1 MVENEKIINEENK
14 LPENILSESDTI
26 EVEKNNQDTAKDD
39 SVFESFKDAMTMTSP
54 AGLKEFLKLNKG
66 KDKPENITT
75 ETKVEKPEKVKTN
88 FDSFN
93 EEQKK
98 DFNRLLE
105 LGEKPEDAKKIILG
119 EEVEIKKIDFEGK
132 SEYEVDKQILAND
145 GIDLDL
151 IKKAK
156 PEAIKISEE
165 IFVDSAGIET
175 KGGFIPAKT
184 LYELNGY
191 KADKENEITG
201 DIRFNLG
208 FGLDG
213 AQFKENNI
221 KNMLI
226 KRITESGKYDKEVLA
241 NYLDKIEVK
250 SVNLNYKGNKSKK
263 GLVYRIP
270 KELGGTNMF
279 SAVDSPK
286 ISSSDL
292 SDAVADSGPIVAS
305 IIGGTF
311 GSALGPLGTVAGSAV
326 SAGFTEYARLTY
338 GYHKLG
344 LQNDLYSPDEFF
356 EVAFNASIKYA
367 AIDAAATGLFL
378 TGAKLILPTIL
389 NKNQLSTNTIKQF
402 IETQGKTNTGIFK
415 EVNKVKDQMK
425 KDFNFTQAEVDNY
438 FAVSVGK
445 AILNSDQLI
454 KKGSA
459 AQRAL
464 LSDEVTK
471 LETKAEF
478 KAIED
483 KIIKQTTKVSE
494 IGNKE
499 ADKVI
504 ANIQKQ
510 ITGQAEVGI
519 KQAELALIKN
529 SQGLVKLEKSFVD
542 DAATRYLDEFGVTLD
557 DTYKILEARISTLN
571 KNIETGVMKNKTPIK
586 FNVSNAIKIIEND
599 LKRFTFK
606 KGLFPTKI
614 KTIGKKTSPEDAA
627 KIKDNN
633 TLFKLSQLFN
643 EAGFQKTGNLLK
655 DVKEGFKVF
664 QIRKDLTLRDV
675 VTLKNAV
682 NLLIETT
689 DNATASGALKQLSK
703 SINANISKAIVDSK
717 DEVLSKAFSDQLELL
732 NLKRSTFFKN
742 FADDFG
748 SSTTKEGMENLKY
761 SSENLF
767 NRIVNDSTVA
777 RKEAM
782 AFGDLIKKKLV
793 PAATVQ
799 KINQALYRNYFNKVI
814 SSADSVAEMTHKEF
828 FKKFGKNYESLLGK
842 KLYSKLAKDSDGVF
856 KAVDESL
863 KGVNEINATVAKFL
877 PGIENWS
884 ILRNSGPGEIVEFIL
899 SPAFT
904 KTANLTKLLN
914 ALPVQTVKEIRELFL
929 TRMMKDVTS
938 ESFVPTGLIQKTAQ
952 VVGGTPLRTGT
963 INGVKMNAYLNTN
976 RSALLQLYSPEFY
989 GTMRSMAD
997 VLEMLQ
1003 PAKNIGKAG
1012 DSSARKATENAAL
1025 FIDMIYGPLN
1035 HKRLILNRA
1044 SRLFDKMGMT
1054 SDNLML
1060 FTDYGLFVEAAQKNF
1075 LAGNYPRWM
1084 TKLPQ
1089 KERGVFMDKA
1099 VKLINKTINF
1109 VNRIPTLGLVDLN
1122 QGAGLRKMFN
1132 FNPLKNPLVAK
1143 EYLEDKIEGDDDRM
1157 DDNADMF
1164 FPVDATGKYAI
1175 KALQAVFSKG
1185 KEFTYDKVK
1194 EAFSESKKVEE
1205 RDLKQEEFNK
1215 SLEN

>member
-1 MVENEKIINEENK
+1 MVENEKIIKENENIIPETILSDTVETTDT
-14 LPENILSESDTI
+14 LPEETI
-26 EVEKNNQDTAKDD
+26 T
-39 SVFESFKDAMTMTSP
+39 T
-54 AGLKEFLKLNKG
+54 
-66 KDKPENITT
+66 KPEEIKVEETITT
-75 ETKVEKPEKVKTN
+75 KPEEIKVEEPEEIKVADASV
-88 FDSFN
+88 DSFN

-105 LGEKPEDAKKIILG
+105 LGEQPEDAKKIILG
-119 EEVEIKKIDFEGK
+119 KPVEIKKIDFEGK
-132 SEYEVDKQILAND
+132 SEYEVDKEILAND

-156 PEAIKISEE
+156 PEAVKISEE
-165 IFVDSAGIET
+165 IYVDSAGIET
-175 KGGFIPAKT
+175 KGGYIPAKT

-191 KADKENEITG
+191 NADKENEITG

-226 KRITESGKYDKEVLA
+226 KRITDSGKYDKEVLA

-250 SVNLNYKGNKSKK
+250 AVDLSYEGTSKK

-305 IIGGTF
+305 IVGGTL
-311 GSALGPLGTVAGSAV
+311 GSALGPLGTIGGSAV
-326 SAGFTEYARLTY
+326 SAGFAEYARLMY
-338 GYHKLG
+338 GYHSLG
-344 LQNDLYSPDEFF
+344 LQNDLYSPEEFN
-356 EVAFNASIKYA
+356 EVAKAASIKYA
-367 AIDAAATGLFL
+367 AIDAVATGVFL
-378 TGAKLILPTIL
+378 AGAKLILPTIL
-389 NKNQLSTNTIKQF
+389 NKNQLSTSTIKEF
-402 IETQGKTNTGIFK
+402 VESEGKTNTGIFK
-415 EVNKVKDQMK
+415 EVNKVKEQMK

-471 LETKAEF
+471 LETRAEF

-483 KIIKQTTKVSE
+483 KIIKQTTNVSE
-494 IGNKE
+494 VGNKQ

-504 ANIQKQ
+504 ENIQRQ
-510 ITGQAEVGI
+510 IVGQAEIGI
-519 KQAELALIKN
+519 KEAELALIKN
-529 SQGLVKLEKSFVD
+529 SKGLITLEKSFVD
-542 DAATRYLDEFGVTLD
+542 DAAGRYLDEFGVTLD

-571 KNIETGVMKNKTPIK
+571 KNIENGILKNKTPIK

-606 KGLFPTKI
+606 KGLFPTKL
-614 KTIGKKTSPEDAA
+614 KTIGKKTSPENAA
-627 KIKDNN
+627 KIKDSN

-643 EAGFQKTGNLLK
+643 EAGFQKTGNVLK
-655 DVKEGFKVF
+655 DVKEGFKVL
-664 QIRKDLTLRDV
+664 QKKQNLTLKDI
-675 VTLKNAV
+675 VTVKNAV

-689 DNATASGALKQLSK
+689 ENATSIGAFKQLSK
-703 SINANISKAIVDSK
+703 NINQNISKAIVDSG
-717 DEVLSKAFSDQLELL
+717 DTVLAKEFAEQLELQ

-761 SSENLF
+761 SSERLF
-767 NRIVNDSTVA
+767 NRIINDSDAA
-777 RKEAM
+777 RVEAM
-782 AFGDLIKKKLV
+782 AFGDLIKKNLV
-793 PAATVQ
+793 PAATVE
-799 KINQALYRNYFNKVI
+799 KIQQTLYRNYFNKVI
-814 SSADSVAEMTHKEF
+814 PGADNVAEMTHKEF

-863 KGVNEINATVAKFL
+863 KGVNEINSTVAKFL
-877 PGIENWS
+877 PGIENFS
-884 ILRNSGPGEIVEFIL
+884 ILRNSGPGEIVEHIL

-929 TRMMKDVTS
+929 TRMMKDVTG
-938 ESFVPTGLIQKTAQ
+938 EGFVPNKMAQ
-952 VVGGTPLRTGT
+952 IVGGTPLRTGT
-963 INGVKMNAYLNTN
+963 INGAKMNSYLNAN
-976 RSALLQLYSPEFY
+976 RSALLQLYSPEFFT
-989 GTMRSMAD
+989 TMRSMAD

-1003 PAKNIGKAG
+1003 PRVGVGKAA
-1012 DSSARKATENAAL
+1012 DASAKQATENAAL

-1044 SRLFDKMGMT
+1044 SRLFDKMGLS

-1060 FTDYGLFVEAAQKNF
+1060 FSDYGLFVEAAQKNF

-1089 KERGVFMDKA
+1089 KERGVFIDKA
-1099 VKLINKTINF
+1099 MRLINKTIDFAN
-1109 VNRIPTLGLVDLN
+1109 LGLN
-1122 QGAGLRKMFN
+1122 RGAGLRKMFTA
-1132 FNPLKNPLVAK
+1132 NPLKNPMLAK
-1143 EYLEDKIEGDDDRM
+1143 EYLEDKVEGDDDRM
-1157 DDNADMF
+1157 EDNADMF
-1164 FPVDATGKYAI
+1164 FPVDVAGKYAI
-1175 KALQAVFSKG
+1175 KSLMAVFG
-1185 KEFTYDKVK
+1185 KTKELTVDKITGAFKESEKVK
-1194 EAFSESKKVEE
+1194 E

-1215 SLEN
+1215 KLEN

>member
-1 MVENEKIINEENK
+1 MVENEKIIKENENIIPETILSDTVETTDT
-14 LPENILSESDTI
+14 LPEETI
-26 EVEKNNQDTAKDD
+26 T
-39 SVFESFKDAMTMTSP
+39 T
-54 AGLKEFLKLNKG
+54 
-66 KDKPENITT
+66 KPEEI
-75 ETKVEKPEKVKTN
+75 KVEEPEEIKVADASV
-88 FDSFN
+88 DSFN

-105 LGEKPEDAKKIILG
+105 LGEQPEDAKKIILG
-119 EEVEIKKIDFEGK
+119 KPVEIKKIDFEGK
-132 SEYEVDKQILAND
+132 SEYEVDKEILAND

-156 PEAIKISEE
+156 PEAVKISEE
-165 IFVDSAGIET
+165 IYVDSAGIET
-175 KGGFIPAKT
+175 KGGYIPAKT

-191 KADKENEITG
+191 NADKENEITG

-226 KRITESGKYDKEVLA
+226 KRITDSGKYDKEVLA

-250 SVNLNYKGNKSKK
+250 AVDLSYEGTSKK

-305 IIGGTF
+305 IVGGTL
-311 GSALGPLGTVAGSAV
+311 GSALGPLGTIGGSAV
-326 SAGFTEYARLTY
+326 SAGFAEYARLMY
-338 GYHKLG
+338 GYHSLG
-344 LQNDLYSPDEFF
+344 LQNDIYPDPEEFNKI
-356 EVAFNASIKYA
+356 ALNMSIKYA
-367 AIDAAATGLFL
+367 AIDAVATGVFL
-378 TGAKLILPTIL
+378 AGAKLILPTIL
-389 NKNQLSTNTIKQF
+389 NKNQLSTSTIKEF
-402 IETQGKTNTGIFK
+402 VESEGKTNTGIFK
-415 EVNKVKDQMK
+415 EVNKVKEQMK

-471 LETKAEF
+471 LETRAEF

-483 KIIKQTTKVSE
+483 KIIKQTTNVSE
-494 IGNKE
+494 IGNKQ

-504 ANIQKQ
+504 ENIQKQ
-510 ITGQAEVGI
+510 IVGQAEVGI
-519 KQAELALIKN
+519 KEAELALIKN
-529 SQGLVKLEKSFVD
+529 SKGLITLEKSFVD
-542 DAATRYLDEFGVTLD
+542 DAAGRYLDEFGVTLD

-571 KNIETGVMKNKTPIK
+571 KNIENGILKNKTPIK
-586 FNVSNAIKIIEND
+586 FNVSSAIKIIEND

-606 KGLFPTKI
+606 KGLFPTKLE
-614 KTIGKKTSPEDAA
+614 TIGKKTSPENAA
-627 KIKDNN
+627 KIKDSN

-643 EAGFQKTGNLLK
+643 EAGFQKTGNVLK
-655 DVKEGFKVF
+655 DVKEGFKVL
-664 QIRKDLTLRDV
+664 QKKQNLTLKDI
-675 VTLKNAV
+675 VTVKNAV

-689 DNATASGALKQLSK
+689 ENATSIGAFKQLSK
-703 SINANISKAIVDSK
+703 NINQNISKAIVDSG
-717 DEVLSKAFSDQLELL
+717 DTVLAKEFAEQLELQ

-761 SSENLF
+761 SSERLF
-767 NRIVNDSTVA
+767 NRIINDSDAA
-777 RKEAM
+777 RVEAM
-782 AFGDLIKKKLV
+782 AFGDLIKKNLV
-793 PAATVQ
+793 PAATVE
-799 KINQALYRNYFNKVI
+799 KIQQTLYRNYFNKVI
-814 SSADSVAEMTHKEF
+814 PGADNVAEMTHKEF

-877 PGIENWS
+877 PGIENFS
-884 ILRNSGPGEIVEFIL
+884 ILRNSGPGEIVEHIL

-929 TRMMKDVTS
+929 TRMMKDVTG
-938 ESFVPTGLIQKTAQ
+938 ESFVPNKMAQ
-952 VVGGTPLRTGT
+952 VIGGTPLRTGT
-963 INGVKMNAYLNTN
+963 INGTKMNSYLNAN
-976 RSALLQLYSPEFY
+976 RSALLQLYSPEFFR
-989 GTMRSMAD
+989 TMRSMAD

-1003 PAKNIGKAG
+1003 PRVGVGKAA
-1012 DSSARKATENAAL
+1012 DASARQATENAAL

-1044 SRLFDKMGMT
+1044 SILFDKMGLS

-1060 FTDYGLFVEAAQKNF
+1060 FSDYGLFVEAAQKNF

-1089 KERGVFMDKA
+1089 KERGVFIDKA
-1099 VKLINKTINF
+1099 MRLINKTIDFAN
-1109 VNRIPTLGLVDLN
+1109 LGLN
-1122 QGAGLRKMFN
+1122 RGAGLRKMFTA
-1132 FNPLKNPLVAK
+1132 NPLKNPMLAK
-1143 EYLEDKIEGDDDRM
+1143 EYLEDKVEGDDDRM
-1157 DDNADMF
+1157 EDNADMF
-1164 FPVDATGKYAI
+1164 FPVDVAGKYAI
-1175 KALQAVFSKG
+1175 KSLMAVFG
-1185 KEFTYDKVK
+1185 KAKELTVDKVTGAFK
-1194 EAFSESKKVEE
+1194 ESEKVKE

-1215 SLEN
+1215 KLEN

>member
-1 MVENEKIINEENK
+1 MVENEKLINEENK
-14 LPENILSESDTI
+14 LPENILSESETI
-26 EVEKNNQDTAKDD
+26 KVEEPDNEIELENNNQEVKIEQEEIKPKKNILDKVSEAI
-39 SVFESFKDAMTMTSP
+39 FTSAAAAEP
-54 AGLKEFLKLNKG
+54 
-66 KDKPENITT
+66 D
-75 ETKVEKPEKVKTN
+75 KVEIRVE
-88 FDSFN
+88 DFN
-93 EEQKK
+93 EEQTK

-105 LGEKPEDAKKIILG
+105 LNVEPEKAKKIIAG
-119 EEVEIKKIDFEGK
+119 ESVEIKKLDTDGK
-132 SEYEVDKQILAND
+132 SEYEVEKEILSNK

-151 IKKAK
+151 IKKSK
-156 PEAIKISEE
+156 PKAVSIAEE
-165 IFVDSAGIET
+165 VFVDSAGIET
-175 KGGFIPAKT
+175 QGGYIPAKL

-191 KADKENEITG
+191 TADKENEITG

-250 SVNLNYKGNKSKK
+250 SVNLKYEGTSKK

-270 KELGGTNMF
+270 KELGGTGMF

-286 ISSSDL
+286 ISGADV

-305 IIGGTF
+305 IVGGTL
-311 GSALGPLGTVAGSAV
+311 GSALGPLGTIGGSAV
-326 SAGFTEYARLTY
+326 SAGFAEYARLMY
-338 GYHKLG
+338 GYHSLG
-344 LQNDLYSPDEFF
+344 LQNDLYSPEEFN
-356 EVAFNASIKYA
+356 EVAKAASIKYA
-367 AIDAAATGLFL
+367 AIDAVATGVFL
-378 TGAKLILPTIL
+378 AGAKLILPTIL
-389 NKNQLSTNTIKQF
+389 NKNQLSTSTIKEF
-402 IETQGKTNTGIFK
+402 VESEGKTNTGIFK

-471 LETKAEF
+471 LETRAEF

-494 IGNKE
+494 VGNKK
-499 ADKVI
+499 ADSII

-510 ITGQAEVGI
+510 IVGQAEIGI
-519 KQAELALIKN
+519 KEAELALIKN
-529 SQGLVKLEKSFVD
+529 SKGLITLEKSFVD
-542 DAATRYLDEFGVTLD
+542 DAAGRYLDEFGVTLD

-571 KNIETGVMKNKTPIK
+571 KNIENGVMKNKTPIK

-606 KGLFPTKI
+606 KGLFPTKL
-614 KTIGKKTSPEDAA
+614 KTIGKKTSPANAA

-643 EAGFQKTGNLLK
+643 EAGFQKTGNVLK
-655 DVKEGFKVF
+655 DVKEGFKVL
-664 QIRKDLTLRDV
+664 QKKKDLTLKDI
-675 VTLKNAV
+675 VTVKNAV

-689 DNATASGALKQLSK
+689 ENATSIGAFKQLSK
-703 SINANISKAIVDSK
+703 NINQNISKAIVDSG
-717 DEVLSKAFSDQLELL
+717 DTVLAKEFAEQLELQ

-761 SSENLF
+761 SSEKLF
-767 NRIVNDSTVA
+767 NRIINDSDAA
-777 RKEAM
+777 RVEAM
-782 AFGDLIKKKLV
+782 AFGDLIKKNLV
-793 PAATVQ
+793 PAATVE
-799 KINQALYRNYFNKVI
+799 KIQQTLYRNYFNKVI
-814 SSADSVAEMTHKEF
+814 PSADNVAEMTHKEF

-884 ILRNSGPGEIVEFIL
+884 ILRSSGPGEIVEFIL

-914 ALPVQTVKEIRELFL
+914 ALPIQTVKEIRELFL
-929 TRMMKDVTS
+929 TRMMKDVTG
-938 ESFVPTGLIQKTAQ
+938 ESFVPSGIIGKSAQ
-952 VVGGTPLRTGT
+952 IIGGTPLRTGT
-963 INGVKMNAYLNTN
+963 INGVKMNAYLNKN
-976 RSALLQLYSPEFY
+976 RSALLQLYSNEFFS
-989 GTMRSMAD
+989 TMRSIAD

-1003 PAKNIGKAG
+1003 PRVGVGKAA
-1012 DSSARKATENAAL
+1012 DASARQATENAAL

-1044 SRLFDKMGMT
+1044 SRLFDKMGLS

-1060 FTDYGLFVEAAQKNF
+1060 FSDYGLFVEAAQKNF

-1089 KERGVFMDKA
+1089 KERSVFLDKA
-1099 VKLINKTINF
+1099 MKAINKSIDFAN
-1109 VNRIPTLGLVDLN
+1109 LGLN
-1122 QGAGLRKMFN
+1122 RGAGLRKMFSA
-1132 FNPLKNPLVAK
+1132 NPLKNPMLAK
-1143 EYLEDKIEGDDDRM
+1143 EYLEDKVEGDDDRM
-1157 DDNADMF
+1157 KDNADMF
-1164 FPVDATGKYAI
+1164 FPVDVAGKYAI
-1175 KALQAVFSKG
+1175 KALMAVFG
-1185 KEFTYDKVK
+1185 KTKELTLDKVT
-1194 EAFSESKKVEE
+1194 EAFSESEKVQE
-1205 RDLKQEEFNK
+1205 RNLKEEEFNK
-1215 SLEN
+1215 KLEN

>member
-1 MVENEKIINEENK
+1 MVENEKIIKENENIIPETILSDTVETTDT
-14 LPENILSESDTI
+14 LPEETI
-26 EVEKNNQDTAKDD
+26 T
-39 SVFESFKDAMTMTSP
+39 T
-54 AGLKEFLKLNKG
+54 
-66 KDKPENITT
+66 KPEEI
-75 ETKVEKPEKVKTN
+75 KVEEPEEIKVADASV
-88 FDSFN
+88 DSFN

-105 LGEKPEDAKKIILG
+105 LGEQPEDAKKIILG
-119 EEVEIKKIDFEGK
+119 KPVEIKKIDFEGK
-132 SEYEVDKQILAND
+132 SEYEVDKEILAND

-156 PEAIKISEE
+156 PEAVKISEE
-165 IFVDSAGIET
+165 IYVDSAGIET
-175 KGGFIPAKT
+175 KGGYVPAKT

-191 KADKENEITG
+191 NADKENEITG

-213 AQFKENNI
+213 DQFKENNI

-226 KRITESGKYDKEVLA
+226 KRITNSGKYDKEVLA

-250 SVNLNYKGNKSKK
+250 AVNLKYEGTSKK

-305 IIGGTF
+305 IVGGTL
-311 GSALGPLGTVAGSAV
+311 GSSLGPLGTIGGSAV
-326 SAGFTEYARLTY
+326 SAGFAEYARLMY
-338 GYHKLG
+338 GYHSLG
-344 LQNDLYSPDEFF
+344 LQNDIYPDPEEFNKI
-356 EVAFNASIKYA
+356 ALNMSIKYA
-367 AIDAAATGLFL
+367 AIDAVATGVFL
-378 TGAKLILPTIL
+378 AGAKLILPTIL
-389 NKNQLSTNTIKQF
+389 NKNQLSTSTIKEF
-402 IETQGKTNTGIFK
+402 VESEGKTNTGIFK
-415 EVNKVKDQMK
+415 EVNKVKEQMK

-471 LETKAEF
+471 LETRAEF

-483 KIIKQTTKVSE
+483 KIIKQTTNVSE
-494 IGNKE
+494 IGNKQ

-504 ANIQKQ
+504 ENIQKQ
-510 ITGQAEVGI
+510 IVGQAEVGI
-519 KQAELALIKN
+519 KEAELALIKN
-529 SQGLVKLEKSFVD
+529 SKGLITLEKSFVD
-542 DAATRYLDEFGVTLD
+542 DAAGRYLDEFGVTLD

-571 KNIETGVMKNKTPIK
+571 KNIENGILKNKTPIK

-606 KGLFPTKI
+606 KGLFPKKL
-614 KTIGKKTSPEDAA
+614 KTIGKRTSPENAA
-627 KIKDNN
+627 KIKDSN

-643 EAGFQKTGNLLK
+643 EAGFQKTGNVLK
-655 DVKEGFKVF
+655 DVKEGFKVL
-664 QIRKDLTLRDV
+664 QKKQNLTLKDI
-675 VTLKNAV
+675 VTVKNAV

-689 DNATASGALKQLSK
+689 ENATSIGAFKQLSK
-703 SINANISKAIVDSK
+703 NINQNISKAIVDSG
-717 DEVLSKAFSDQLELL
+717 DTVLAKEFAEQLELQ

-761 SSENLF
+761 SSERLF
-767 NRIVNDSTVA
+767 NRIINDSDAA
-777 RKEAM
+777 RVEAM
-782 AFGDLIKKKLV
+782 AFGDLIKKNLV
-793 PAATVQ
+793 PAATVE
-799 KINQALYRNYFNKVI
+799 KIQQTLYRNYFNKVI
-814 SSADSVAEMTHKEF
+814 PGADNVAEMTHKEF

-877 PGIENWS
+877 PGIENFS
-884 ILRNSGPGEIVEFIL
+884 ILRNSGPGEIVEHIL

-929 TRMMKDVTS
+929 TRMMKDVTG
-938 ESFVPTGLIQKTAQ
+938 ESFVPNKMAQ
-952 VVGGTPLRTGT
+952 VIGGTPLRTGT
-963 INGVKMNAYLNTN
+963 INGTKMNSYLNAN
-976 RSALLQLYSPEFY
+976 RSALLQLYSPEFFR
-989 GTMRSMAD
+989 TMRSMAD

-1003 PAKNIGKAG
+1003 PRVGVGKAA
-1012 DSSARKATENAAL
+1012 DASARQATENAAL

-1044 SRLFDKMGMT
+1044 SILFDKMGLS

-1060 FTDYGLFVEAAQKNF
+1060 FSDYGLFVEAAQKNF

-1089 KERGVFMDKA
+1089 KERGVFIDKA
-1099 VKLINKTINF
+1099 MRLINKTIDFAN
-1109 VNRIPTLGLVDLN
+1109 LGLN
-1122 QGAGLRKMFN
+1122 RGAGLRKMFTA
-1132 FNPLKNPLVAK
+1132 NPLKNPMLAK
-1143 EYLEDKIEGDDDRM
+1143 EYLEDKVEGDDDRM
-1157 DDNADMF
+1157 EDNADMF
-1164 FPVDATGKYAI
+1164 FPVDVAGKYAI
-1175 KALQAVFSKG
+1175 KSLMAVFG
-1185 KEFTYDKVK
+1185 KAKELTVDKVTGAFK
-1194 EAFSESKKVEE
+1194 ESEKVKE

-1215 SLEN
+1215 KLKN

>member
-1 MVENEKIINEENK
+1 MVENEKLINEENE
-14 LPENILSESDTI
+14 LPENILPESDTVDI
-26 EVEKNNQDTAKDD
+26 EENNQDTAKADKI
-39 SVFESFKDAMTMTSP
+39 KDVSIFGTTFDVNTA
-54 AGLKEFLKLNKG
+54 
-66 KDKPENITT
+66 KPIEEKSEVKI
-75 ETKVEKPEKVKTN
+75 EEPKPEKVADVT
-88 FDSFN
+88 SSYS

-105 LGEKPEDAKKIILG
+105 LKVDVEDAKKIISG
-119 EEVEIKKIDFEGK
+119 ESVEIKKLNTDGK
-132 SEYEVDKQILAND
+132 SEYEVDKEILSNK
-145 GIDLDL
+145 GINLDL
-151 IKKAK
+151 IIKSKPKAVSIAK
-156 PEAIKISEE
+156 EV
-165 IFVDSAGIET
+165 FVDSAGIET
-175 KGGFIPAKT
+175 QGGYVPAKL

-191 KADKENEITG
+191 TADKENEIKG

-250 SVNLNYKGNKSKK
+250 SVDLKYQGTSKK

-286 ISSSDL
+286 LSTSDL
-292 SDAVADSGPIVAS
+292 SDAVADTGPIVAS
-305 IIGGTF
+305 IIGGTV
-311 GSALGPLGTVAGSAV
+311 GSALGPLGTIGGSAV
-326 SAGFTEYARLTY
+326 SAGFSEYARLMY
-338 GYHKLG
+338 GYHHLG
-344 LQNDLYSPDEFF
+344 LQNDIYTPEKFN
-356 EVAFNASIKYA
+356 EVAKNMSIKYA
-367 AIDAAATGLFL
+367 AIDAAATGIFL
-378 TGAKLILPTIL
+378 AGAKLILPTIL
-389 NKNQLSTNTIKQF
+389 NKNQLSTSTIKEF
-402 IETQGKTNTGIFK
+402 VESEGKTNTGIFK
-415 EVNKVKDQMK
+415 EVNKVKEQMK
-425 KDFNFTQAEVDNY
+425 KDFNFTQPEVDNY

-471 LETKAEF
+471 LEARAEF

-483 KIIKQTTKVSE
+483 KIIKQTTNVSE
-494 IGNKE
+494 IGNKQ

-510 ITGQAEVGI
+510 IVGQAEYGI
-519 KQAELALIKN
+519 KEAELALIKN

-542 DAATRYLDEFGVTLD
+542 DAAGRYLDEFGVTLD

-571 KNIETGVMKNKTPIK
+571 KNIETGVLKNKNPIK
-586 FNVSNAIKIIEND
+586 FNVSNAIKILEND
-599 LKRFTFK
+599 LKRFTFRR
-606 KGLFPTKI
+606 GLFPPKL
-614 KTIGKKTSPEDAA
+614 KTIGKRTSPENAA

-633 TLFKLSQLFN
+633 TLFRLSQLFN
-643 EAGFQKTGNLLK
+643 ESGFQKTGNLLK
-655 DVKEGFKVF
+655 DVQEGFKVL
-664 QIRKDLTLRDV
+664 QKKENLTLKDV

-703 SINANISKAIVDSK
+703 SINGNISKAIVDSG
-717 DEVLSKAFSDQLELL
+717 DTVLAKEFKEQLGLL

-748 SSTTKEGMENLKY
+748 NSAAGKEGMENLKY

-782 AFGDLIKKKLV
+782 AFGDLIKKKIV
-793 PAATVQ
+793 PAATVE

-814 SSADSVAEMTHKEF
+814 PSVDGAATMTHKEF
-828 FKKFGKNYESLLGK
+828 FKKFGKNYESLLGQ
-842 KLYSKLAKDSDGVF
+842 KLYSKLSKNSDGVF

-863 KGVNEINATVAKFL
+863 KGVNEINSTVAKFL

-884 ILRNSGPGEIVEFIL
+884 ILRNSGPGEIVEHIL
-899 SPAFT
+899 NPQFT
-904 KTANLTKLLN
+904 KTANLTKLLK

-929 TRMMKDVTS
+929 TRMMKDVTNQ
-938 ESFVPTGLIQKTAQ
+938 SFVPSGILGKSAQ
-952 VVGGTPLRTGT
+952 IIGGTPLRTGT
-963 INGVKMNAYLNTN
+963 INGAKMNQYLNAN
-976 RSALLQLYSPEFY
+976 RSALDQLYSPEFFT
-989 GTMRSMAD
+989 TMRSMAD

-1003 PAKNIGKAG
+1003 PRVGVGKAA
-1012 DSSARKATENAAL
+1012 DASAKQATENAAL

-1044 SRLFDKMGMT
+1044 SRLFDKMGLS

-1060 FTDYGLFVEAAQKNF
+1060 FSDYGLFVEAAQKNF

-1089 KERGVFMDKA
+1089 KERGVFITKA
-1099 VKLINKTINF
+1099 MKLINKTIDF
-1109 VNRIPTLGLVDLN
+1109 ANRIPTAGLIDLN

-1132 FNPLKNPLVAK
+1132 FNPLKNPMLAK
-1143 EYLEDKIEGDDDRM
+1143 EYLEDKIEGDNDRM
-1157 DDNADMF
+1157 KDNADVF

-1175 KALQAVFSKG
+1175 KALMAVFG
-1185 KEFTYDKVK
+1185 KAK
-1194 EAFSESKKVEE
+1194 EKTVDRVAEAVIESKKVEK
-1205 RDLKQEEFNK
+1205 RDLKQEGFREK
-1215 SLEN
+1215 LK

>member
-1 MVENEKIINEENK
+1 MVENEKLINEENK
-14 LPENILSESDTI
+14 LPENILSDT
-26 EVEKNNQDTAKDD
+26 VETTDII
-39 SVFESFKDAMTMTSP
+39 
-54 AGLKEFLKLNKG
+54 
-66 KDKPENITT
+66 PEETITT
-75 ETKVEKPEKVKTN
+75 ESEIKIEQPETITTESEIKVEEPEEIKIEEPEEIKVADVSV
-88 FDSFN
+88 DSFN

-105 LGEKPEDAKKIILG
+105 LNVEPEKAKKIIAG
-119 EEVEIKKIDFEGK
+119 ESVEIKKLDTDGK
-132 SEYEVDKQILAND
+132 SEYEIEKEILANR

-156 PEAIKISEE
+156 PEAVKISEE

-175 KGGFIPAKT
+175 KGGYVPAKT

-191 KADKENEITG
+191 NADKENEITG

-213 AQFKENNI
+213 DQFKENNI

-226 KRITESGKYDKEVLA
+226 KRITDSGKYDKEVLA

-250 SVNLNYKGNKSKK
+250 SVDLNYKGTSKK

-305 IIGGTF
+305 IVGGTL
-311 GSALGPLGTVAGSAV
+311 GSALGPLGTIGGSAV
-326 SAGFTEYARLTY
+326 SAGFAEYARLMY
-338 GYHKLG
+338 GYHSLG
-344 LQNDLYSPDEFF
+344 LQNDLYTPEEFNKI
-356 EVAFNASIKYA
+356 ALNMSIKYA
-367 AIDAAATGLFL
+367 AIDAVATGVFL
-378 TGAKLILPTIL
+378 AGAKLILPTIL
-389 NKNQLSTNTIKQF
+389 NKNQLSTSTIKEF
-402 IETQGKTNTGIFK
+402 VETQGKTNTGIFR
-415 EVNKVKDQMK
+415 EVNKVKEQMK

-471 LETKAEF
+471 LETRAEF

-483 KIIKQTTKVSE
+483 KIIKQTTNVSE
-494 IGNKE
+494 IGNKQ
-499 ADKVI
+499 ADSII

-510 ITGQAEVGI
+510 IVGQAEVGI
-519 KQAELALIKN
+519 KEAELALIKN
-529 SQGLVKLEKSFVD
+529 SKGLITLEKSFVD
-542 DAATRYLDEFGVTLD
+542 DAAGRYLDEFGVTLD

-571 KNIETGVMKNKTPIK
+571 KNIENGILKNKNPIK

-606 KGLFPTKI
+606 KGLFPPKL
-614 KTIGKKTSPEDAA
+614 KTIGKKTSPENAA
-627 KIKDNN
+627 KIKDDN

-643 EAGFQKTGNLLK
+643 EAGFQKTGNVLK
-655 DVKEGFKVF
+655 DVKEGFKVL
-664 QIRKDLTLRDV
+664 QKKQNLTLKDI
-675 VTLKNAV
+675 VTVKNAV

-689 DNATASGALKQLSK
+689 ENATSIGAFKQLSK
-703 SINANISKAIVDSK
+703 NINQNISKAIVDSG
-717 DEVLSKAFSDQLELL
+717 DTVLAKEFAEQLELQ

-761 SSENLF
+761 SSERLF
-767 NRIVNDSTVA
+767 NRIINDSDAA
-777 RKEAM
+777 RVEAM
-782 AFGDLIKKKLV
+782 AFGDLIKKNLV
-793 PAATVQ
+793 PAATVE
-799 KINQALYRNYFNKVI
+799 KIQQTLYRNYFNKVI
-814 SSADSVAEMTHKEF
+814 PGADNVAEMTHKEF

-877 PGIENWS
+877 PGIENFS

-929 TRMMKDVTS
+929 TRMMKDVTG
-938 ESFVPTGLIQKTAQ
+938 ESFVPSGILGKSTQMI
-952 VVGGTPLRTGT
+952 GGTPLRTGT
-963 INGVKMNAYLNTN
+963 INGTKMNSYLNAN
-976 RSALLQLYSPEFY
+976 RSALLQLYSPEFFT
-989 GTMRSMAD
+989 TMRSMAD

-1003 PAKNIGKAG
+1003 PRVGVGKAA
-1012 DSSARKATENAAL
+1012 DASAKQATENAAL

-1044 SRLFDKMGMT
+1044 SRLFDKMGLS

-1060 FTDYGLFVEAAQKNF
+1060 FSDYGLFVEAAQKNF

-1089 KERGVFMDKA
+1089 KERGVFIDKA
-1099 VKLINKTINF
+1099 MRLINKTIDVANQ
-1109 VNRIPTLGLVDLN
+1109 IAGLGVPLN
-1122 QGAGLRKMFN
+1122 QGAGLRKMFSA
-1132 FNPLKNPLVAK
+1132 NPLKNPMLTK
-1143 EYLEDKIEGDDDRM
+1143 EYLEDKVEGDDDRM
-1157 DDNADMF
+1157 KDNADMF
-1164 FPVDATGKYAI
+1164 FPVDVAGKYAI
-1175 KALQAVFSKG
+1175 KSLMAVFG
-1185 KEFTYDKVK
+1185 KAKELTVDKVTGAFK
-1194 EAFSESKKVEE
+1194 ESEKVKE
-1205 RDLKQEEFNK
+1205 RDLKQEEFNEK
-1215 SLEN
+1215 LK

>member
-1 MVENEKIINEENK
+1 MVENEKFINEENK
-14 LPENILSESDTI
+14 LPKNILSDTVETTDIIPKETITTESEIKIEQPETITTESEI
-26 EVEKNNQDTAKDD
+26 EVEK
-39 SVFESFKDAMTMTSP
+39 
-54 AGLKEFLKLNKG
+54 
-66 KDKPENITT
+66 PEEI
-75 ETKVEKPEKVKTN
+75 KVEEPEEIKVADASV
-88 FDSFN
+88 DSFN

-105 LGEKPEDAKKIILG
+105 LNVEPEDAKKIILG
-119 EEVEIKKIDFEGK
+119 KPVEIKKLDTDGK
-132 SEYEVDKQILAND
+132 SEYEVEKEILAND
-145 GIDLDL
+145 GIDLEL

-156 PEAIKISEE
+156 PEAVKISEE
-165 IFVDSAGIET
+165 IYVDSAGIET
-175 KGGFIPAKT
+175 KGGYIPAKT

-191 KADKENEITG
+191 NADKENEITG

-213 AQFKENNI
+213 DQFKESNI

-241 NYLDKIEVK
+241 NYLNKIEVK
-250 SVNLNYKGNKSKK
+250 SVNLKYEGTSKK

-305 IIGGTF
+305 IVGGTL
-311 GSALGPLGTVAGSAV
+311 GSALGPLGTIGGSAV
-326 SAGFTEYARLTY
+326 SAGFAEYARLWY
-338 GYHKLG
+338 GYHHLG
-344 LQNDLYSPDEFF
+344 LQNDLYTPEKFN
-356 EVAFNASIKYA
+356 EVAKAAAIKYG
-367 AIDAAATGLFL
+367 AIDAVATGVFL
-378 TGAKLILPTIL
+378 AGAKLILPTIL
-389 NKNQLSTNTIKQF
+389 NKNQLSTSTIKEF
-402 IETQGKTNTGIFK
+402 VESEGKTNTGIFK
-415 EVNKVKDQMK
+415 EVNKVKEQMK

-471 LETKAEF
+471 LETRAEF

-483 KIIKQTTKVSE
+483 KIIKQTTNVSE
-494 IGNKE
+494 IGNKQ

-504 ANIQKQ
+504 ENIQKQ
-510 ITGQAEVGI
+510 IVGQAEVGI
-519 KQAELALIKN
+519 KEAELALIKN
-529 SQGLVKLEKSFVD
+529 SKGLITLEKSFVD
-542 DAATRYLDEFGVTLD
+542 DAAGRYLDEFGVTLD

-571 KNIETGVMKNKTPIK
+571 KNIENGILKNKTPIK
-586 FNVSNAIKIIEND
+586 FNVSSAIKIIEND

-606 KGLFPTKI
+606 KGLFPTKL
-614 KTIGKKTSPEDAA
+614 KTIGKKTSPENAA
-627 KIKDNN
+627 KIKDSN

-643 EAGFQKTGNLLK
+643 EAGFQKTGNVLK
-655 DVKEGFKVF
+655 DVKEGFKVL
-664 QIRKDLTLRDV
+664 QKKQNLTLKDI
-675 VTLKNAV
+675 VTVKNAV

-689 DNATASGALKQLSK
+689 ENATSIGAFKQLSK
-703 SINANISKAIVDSK
+703 NINQNISKAIVDSG
-717 DEVLSKAFSDQLELL
+717 DTVLAKEFAEQLELQ

-761 SSENLF
+761 SSERLF
-767 NRIVNDSTVA
+767 NRIINDSDAA
-777 RKEAM
+777 RVEAM
-782 AFGDLIKKKLV
+782 AFGDLIKKNLV
-793 PAATVQ
+793 PAATVE
-799 KINQALYRNYFNKVI
+799 KIQQTLYRNYFNKVI
-814 SSADSVAEMTHKEF
+814 PGADNVAEMTHKEF

-877 PGIENWS
+877 PGIENFS

-929 TRMMKDVTS
+929 TRMMKDVTG
-938 ESFVPTGLIQKTAQ
+938 ESFVPNKMAQ
-952 VVGGTPLRTGT
+952 IVGGTPLRTGT
-963 INGVKMNAYLNTN
+963 INGVKMNSYLNAN
-976 RSALLQLYSPEFY
+976 RSALLQLYSPEFFT
-989 GTMRSMAD
+989 TMRSMAD

-1003 PAKNIGKAG
+1003 PRVGVGKAA
-1012 DSSARKATENAAL
+1012 DASAKQATENAAL

-1044 SRLFDKMGMT
+1044 SRLFDKMGLS

-1060 FTDYGLFVEAAQKNF
+1060 FSDYGLFVEAAQKNF

-1089 KERGVFMDKA
+1089 KERGVFIDK
-1099 VKLINKTINF
+1099 VMRRINKTIDFAN
-1109 VNRIPTLGLVDLN
+1109 LGLN
-1122 QGAGLRKMFN
+1122 RGAGLRKMFSTD
-1132 FNPLKNPLVAK
+1132 PLKNPMLAK
-1143 EYLEDKIEGDDDRM
+1143 EYLEDKVEGDDDRM
-1157 DDNADMF
+1157 EDNADVF
-1164 FPVDATGKYAI
+1164 FPVDVAGKYAI
-1175 KALQAVFSKG
+1175 KSLMAVFG
-1185 KEFTYDKVK
+1185 KTKELTIDKVT
-1194 EAFSESKKVEE
+1194 EAFKESKKVEE

-1215 SLEN
+1215 KLEN

>member
-1 MVENEKIINEENK
+1 MVENEKLINEENK
-14 LPENILSESDTI
+14 LPKDILSDTVDI
-26 EVEKNNQDTAKDD
+26 EENNQDTAKAD
-39 SVFESFKDAMTMTSP
+39 EIKDVSIFGTTFDVNTA
-54 AGLKEFLKLNKG
+54 
-66 KDKPENITT
+66 KPIEEKSEVKI
-75 ETKVEKPEKVKTN
+75 EEPKPEKVSDVT
-88 FDSFN
+88 SSYS

-105 LGEKPEDAKKIILG
+105 LNVEPEKAKKIIAG
-119 EEVEIKKIDFEGK
+119 ESVEIKKLDTDGK
-132 SEYEVDKQILAND
+132 SEYEVEKEILANK

-156 PEAIKISEE
+156 PEAVKISEE
-165 IFVDSAGIET
+165 IYVDSAGIET
-175 KGGFIPAKT
+175 KGGYVPAKT

-191 KADKENEITG
+191 NADKENEITG

-213 AQFKENNI
+213 DQFKENNI

-226 KRITESGKYDKEVLA
+226 KRITNSGKYDKEVLA

-250 SVNLNYKGNKSKK
+250 AVNLKYEGTSKK

-305 IIGGTF
+305 IVGGTL
-311 GSALGPLGTVAGSAV
+311 GSSLGPLGTIGGSAV
-326 SAGFTEYARLTY
+326 SAGFAEYARLMY
-338 GYHKLG
+338 GYHSLG
-344 LQNDLYSPDEFF
+344 LQNDIYPDPEEFNKI
-356 EVAFNASIKYA
+356 ALNMSIKYA
-367 AIDAAATGLFL
+367 AIDAVATGVFL
-378 TGAKLILPTIL
+378 AGAKLILPTIL
-389 NKNQLSTNTIKQF
+389 NKNQLSTSTIKEF
-402 IETQGKTNTGIFK
+402 VESEGKTNTGIFK
-415 EVNKVKDQMK
+415 EVNKVKEQMK

-471 LETKAEF
+471 LETRAEF

-483 KIIKQTTKVSE
+483 KIIKQTTNVSE
-494 IGNKE
+494 IGNKQ

-504 ANIQKQ
+504 ENIQKQ
-510 ITGQAEVGI
+510 IVGQAEVGI
-519 KQAELALIKN
+519 KEAELALIKN
-529 SQGLVKLEKSFVD
+529 SKGLITLEKSFVD
-542 DAATRYLDEFGVTLD
+542 DAAGRYLDEFGVTLD

-571 KNIETGVMKNKTPIK
+571 KNIETGILKNKTPIK
-586 FNVSNAIKIIEND
+586 FNVSNAIKILEND

-606 KGLFPTKI
+606 RGLLPKKL
-614 KTIGKKTSPEDAA
+614 KTIGKRTSPENAA
-627 KIKDNN
+627 KIKDSN

-655 DVKEGFKVF
+655 DVKEGFKVL
-664 QIRKDLTLRDV
+664 QRKQNITLKDV

-703 SINANISKAIVDSK
+703 NINANISEAITKSK
-717 DEVLSKAFSDQLELL
+717 DEVLSKQFGEQLELL

-777 RKEAM
+777 REEAM
-782 AFGDLIKKKLV
+782 AFGDLIKKNLV
-793 PAATVQ
+793 PAATVE

-814 SSADSVAEMTHKEF
+814 PSADNVAEMTHKQF

-877 PGIENWS
+877 PGIENFS
-884 ILRNSGPGEIVEFIL
+884 ILRNSGPGEIVEHIL

-929 TRMMKDVTS
+929 TRMMKDVTG
-938 ESFVPTGLIQKTAQ
+938 ESFVPNKMAQ
-952 VVGGTPLRTGT
+952 VIGGTPLRTGT
-963 INGVKMNAYLNTN
+963 INGTKMNSYLNAN
-976 RSALLQLYSPEFY
+976 RSALLQLYSPEFFR
-989 GTMRSMAD
+989 TMRSMAD

-1003 PAKNIGKAG
+1003 PRVGVGKAA
-1012 DSSARKATENAAL
+1012 DASARQATENAAL

-1044 SRLFDKMGMT
+1044 SRLFDKMGLS

-1060 FTDYGLFVEAAQKNF
+1060 FSDYGLFVEAAQKNF

-1089 KERGVFMDKA
+1089 KERGVFIDKA
-1099 VKLINKTINF
+1099 MRLINKTIDFAN
-1109 VNRIPTLGLVDLN
+1109 LGLN
-1122 QGAGLRKMFN
+1122 RGAGLRKMFTA
-1132 FNPLKNPLVAK
+1132 NPLKNPMLAK
-1143 EYLEDKIEGDDDRM
+1143 EYLEDKVEGDDDRM
-1157 DDNADMF
+1157 EDNADMF
-1164 FPVDATGKYAI
+1164 FPVDVAGKYAI
-1175 KALQAVFSKG
+1175 KSLMAVFG
-1185 KEFTYDKVK
+1185 KAKELTVDKVTGAFK
-1194 EAFSESKKVEE
+1194 ESEKVKE

-1215 SLEN
+1215 KLEN

>member
-305 IIGGTF
+305 IIGGTV

-326 SAGFTEYARLTY
+326 SAGFTEYARLMY

-655 DVKEGFKVF
+655 DVKEGFKVL
-664 QIRKDLTLRDV
+664 QKKQNLTLRDV

-1089 KERGVFMDKA
+1089 KERGVFIDKA
-1099 VKLINKTINF
+1099 MRFINKTIDIANQ
-1109 VNRIPTLGLVDLN
+1109 IAGLGVPLN

>member
-1 MVENEKIINEENK
+1 MVENEKFINEENK
-14 LPENILSESDTI
+14 LPKNILSDT
-26 EVEKNNQDTAKDD
+26 VETTDII
-39 SVFESFKDAMTMTSP
+39 
-54 AGLKEFLKLNKG
+54 
-66 KDKPENITT
+66 PEETITT
-75 ETKVEKPEKVKTN
+75 ESEIKIEQPETITTESEIKVEEPKEIKVADVSV
-88 FDSFN
+88 DSFN

-105 LGEKPEDAKKIILG
+105 LKVDVEDAKKIIAG
-119 EEVEIKKIDFEGK
+119 ESVEIKKLDTDGK
-132 SEYEVDKQILAND
+132 SEYEVDKEILSNK

-151 IKKAK
+151 IKKTK

-175 KGGFIPAKT
+175 QGGFIPTKT

-191 KADKENEITG
+191 RADKENEITG

-250 SVNLNYKGNKSKK
+250 SVNLKYEGISKK

-292 SDAVADSGPIVAS
+292 SDAVADTGPIVAS
-305 IIGGTF
+305 IIGGTL
-311 GSALGPLGTVAGSAV
+311 GSALGPLGTIGGSAV
-326 SAGFTEYARLTY
+326 SAGFAEYARLWY
-338 GYHKLG
+338 GYHHLG
-344 LQNDLYSPDEFF
+344 LQNDLYTPEEFN
-356 EVAFNASIKYA
+356 EVAKAASIKYA
-367 AIDAAATGLFL
+367 AIDAVATGVFL
-378 TGAKLILPTIL
+378 AGAKLILPTIL
-389 NKNQLSTNTIKQF
+389 NKNQLSTSTIKEF
-402 IETQGKTNTGIFK
+402 VETQGKTNTGIFR
-415 EVNKVKDQMK
+415 EVNKVKEQMK

-471 LETKAEF
+471 LETRAEF

-483 KIIKQTTKVSE
+483 KIIKQTTNVSE
-494 IGNKE
+494 VGNKQ
-499 ADKVI
+499 ADSII

-510 ITGQAEVGI
+510 IVGQAEVGI
-519 KQAELALIKN
+519 KEAELALIKN
-529 SQGLVKLEKSFVD
+529 SKGLITLEKSFVD
-542 DAATRYLDEFGVTLD
+542 DAAGRYLDEFGVTLD

-571 KNIETGVMKNKTPIK
+571 KNIENGVMKNKTPIK

-606 KGLFPTKI
+606 KGLFPTKL
-614 KTIGKKTSPEDAA
+614 KTVKKGTSPEKAA
-627 KIKDNN
+627 KIKDDN

-655 DVKEGFKVF
+655 DVKEGFKVL
-664 QIRKDLTLRDV
+664 QKKQNLTLKDV

-689 DNATASGALKQLSK
+689 ENATSIGAFKQLSK
-703 SINANISKAIVDSK
+703 NINQNISKAIVDSG
-717 DEVLSKAFSDQLELL
+717 DTVLAKEFVEQLELQ

-748 SSTTKEGMENLKY
+748 SSAAGKEGMENLKY
-761 SSENLF
+761 NSENLF

-793 PAATVQ
+793 PTATVE

-814 SSADSVAEMTHKEF
+814 PSVDGAATMTHKEF

-929 TRMMKDVTS
+929 TRMMKDVTG
-938 ESFVPTGLIQKTAQ
+938 EGFVPNKMTQI
-952 VVGGTPLRTGT
+952 VGGTPLRTGT
-963 INGVKMNAYLNTN
+963 INGAKMNQYLSTNT
-976 RSALLQLYSPEFY
+976 SALKQLYSAEFFS
-989 GTMRSMAD
+989 TMRSMAD

-1003 PAKNIGKAG
+1003 PRVGVGKAA
-1012 DSSARKATENAAL
+1012 DASARQATENAAL

-1044 SRLFDKMGMT
+1044 SRLFDKMGLS

-1060 FTDYGLFVEAAQKNF
+1060 FSDYGLFVEAAQKNF

-1089 KERGVFMDKA
+1089 KERGVFITKA
-1099 VKLINKTINF
+1099 MKLINKTIDF
-1109 VNRIPTLGLVDLN
+1109 ANRIPTLGLYDLN
-1122 QGAGLRKMFN
+1122 QGAGLRKMFSVD
-1132 FNPLKNPLVAK
+1132 PLKNPMLAK
-1143 EYLEDKIEGDDDRM
+1143 EYLEDKVEGDDDRM
-1157 DDNADMF
+1157 EDNADVF
-1164 FPVDATGKYAI
+1164 FPVDVAGKYAI
-1175 KALQAVFSKG
+1175 KALMAVFG
-1185 KEFTYDKVK
+1185 KAKEVTIDKVT
-1194 EAFSESKKVEE
+1194 EAFSESKKVQE

-1215 SLEN
+1215 KLEN

>member
-1 MVENEKIINEENK
+1 MVENEKLINEENK
-14 LPENILSESDTI
+14 LPENILSESDTVEI
-26 EVEKNNQDTAKDD
+26 EENNQDTAKADEIKD
-39 SVFESFKDAMTMTSP
+39 VSIFGTTFDVNTAKPIEEKSEIKIEESEP
-54 AGLKEFLKLNKG
+54 V
-66 KDKPENITT
+66 
-75 ETKVEKPEKVKTN
+75 KVEDVTSSYSEK
-88 FDSFN
+88 
-93 EEQKK
+93 QKK
-98 DFNRLLE
+98 QFNKLLE
-105 LGEKPEDAKKIILG
+105 LDVDVEDAKKIISG
-119 EEVEIKKIDFEGK
+119 EMTEYKSVDIENKDKIESTK
-132 SEYEVDKQILAND
+132 ILLAEE
-145 GIDLDL
+145 GIDYNL
-151 IKKAK
+151 IKKSK
-156 PEAIKISEE
+156 PEAVSIAEQV
-165 IFVDSAGIET
+165 FVDSAGIET
-175 KGGFIPAKT
+175 QGGHIPAKL

-191 KADKENEITG
+191 TANKENEIKSK
-201 DIRFNLG
+201 IRFDLG

-213 AQFKENNI
+213 DQFKENNI

-226 KRITESGKYDKEVLA
+226 KQITESGEYDKEVLA

-250 SVNLNYKGNKSKK
+250 SVNLKYKGTSKK

-286 ISSSDL
+286 LSMADL

-311 GSALGPLGTVAGSAV
+311 GSMGGPVGTVAGSAV
-326 SAGFTEYARLTY
+326 SAGFAEYARLMY
-338 GYHKLG
+338 GYHSLN
-344 LQNDLYSPDEFF
+344 LQNDIYSPEK
-356 EVAFNASIKYA
+356 FNEIAIAASIKYA
-367 AIDAAATGLFL
+367 AIDAVATGVFL
-378 TGAKLILPTIL
+378 AGAKLILPTIL
-389 NKNQLSTNTIKQF
+389 NKNQLATSTIKEF
-402 IETQGKTNTGIFK
+402 IESEGKTNTGIFK
-415 EVNKVKDQMK
+415 EVNKVKEQMK

-471 LETKAEF
+471 LETRAEF

-483 KIIKQTTKVSE
+483 KIIKQTTNVSE
-494 IGNKE
+494 IGNKQ

-504 ANIQKQ
+504 ANIQRQ

-519 KQAELALIKN
+519 KEAELALVKN

-542 DAATRYLDEFGVTLD
+542 DAAGRYLDEFGVTLD

-571 KNIETGVMKNKTPIK
+571 KNIETGVLKNKTPIK
-586 FNVSNAIKIIEND
+586 FNVSNAIKILEND

-606 KGLFPTKI
+606 KGLFPNKL
-614 KTIGKKTSPEDAA
+614 KVKGKKTSPENAA

-655 DVKEGFKVF
+655 DVKEGFKVL
-664 QIRKDLTLRDV
+664 QKKQNLTLKDV

-703 SINANISKAIVDSK
+703 SINANISEAITKSK
-717 DEVLSKAFSDQLELL
+717 DGVLGKQFEEHLELL

-777 RKEAM
+777 REEAM

-793 PAATVQ
+793 PAATVE
-799 KINQALYRNYFNKVI
+799 KINQTLYRNYFNKVI
-814 SSADSVAEMTHKEF
+814 PSVDGAATMTHKEF

-856 KAVDESL
+856 KALDESL

-929 TRMMKDVTS
+929 TRMMKDVTG
-938 ESFVPTGLIQKTAQ
+938 ESFVPDKMVQI
-952 VVGGTPLRTGT
+952 VGGTPLRTGT
-963 INGVKMNAYLNTN
+963 INGAKMNQYLSTNT
-976 RSALLQLYSPEFY
+976 SALKQLYSAEFFT
-989 GTMRSMAD
+989 TMRSMAD

-1003 PAKNIGKAG
+1003 PRVGVGKAA
-1012 DSSARKATENAAL
+1012 DASAKQATENAAL

-1044 SRLFDKMGMT
+1044 SRLFDKMGLS

-1060 FTDYGLFVEAAQKNF
+1060 FSDYGLFVEAAQKNF

-1089 KERGVFMDKA
+1089 KERGVFIDKA
-1099 VKLINKTINF
+1099 MRFINKTIDFAN
-1109 VNRIPTLGLVDLN
+1109 LGLN
-1122 QGAGLRKMFN
+1122 RGAGLRKMFTA
-1132 FNPLKNPLVAK
+1132 NPLKNPMLAK

-1157 DDNADMF
+1157 EDNADMF

-1175 KALQAVFSKG
+1175 KSLMAVFGKAKEVTIDKG
-1185 KEFTYDKVK
+1185 V
-1194 EAFSESKKVEE
+1194 EAFKKMKEVEE
-1205 RDLKQEEFNK
+1205 RNLKEEEFNK

>member
-1 MVENEKIINEENK
+1 MVENEKIITENK
-14 LPENILSESDTI
+14 DIIPETILSDTVETTDTLPEET
-26 EVEKNNQDTAKDD
+26 
-39 SVFESFKDAMTMTSP
+39 
-54 AGLKEFLKLNKG
+54 
-66 KDKPENITT
+66 ITT
-75 ETKVEKPEKVKTN
+75 ESEIKVEKPEIITTESEIKVEKPETIKVAEN
-88 FDSFN
+88 KLS
-93 EEQKK
+93 EEQLK
-98 DFNRLLE
+98 DINELLE
-105 LGEKPEDAKKIILG
+105 ADVSIEDAKKIVTG
-119 EEVEIKKIDFEGK
+119 TYKEEDNKKIDFEGK
-132 SEYEVDKQILAND
+132 SEYEIDKEFLAND

-156 PEAIKISEE
+156 PEAVKISEE

-175 KGGFIPAKT
+175 QGGFIPAKT

-191 KADKENEITG
+191 NADKENEITG

-213 AQFKENNI
+213 DQFKENNI

-226 KRITESGKYDKEVLA
+226 KRITDSGKYDKEVLA

-250 SVNLNYKGNKSKK
+250 SVDLNYKGTSKK

-305 IIGGTF
+305 IVGGTL
-311 GSALGPLGTVAGSAV
+311 GSALGPLGTIGGSAV
-326 SAGFTEYARLTY
+326 SAGFAEYARLMY
-338 GYHKLG
+338 GYHSLG
-344 LQNDLYSPDEFF
+344 LQNDIYPDAEEFNKI
-356 EVAFNASIKYA
+356 ALNMSIKYA
-367 AIDAAATGLFL
+367 AIDAVATGVFL
-378 TGAKLILPTIL
+378 AGAKLILPTIL
-389 NKNQLSTNTIKQF
+389 NKNQLSTSTIKEF
-402 IETQGKTNTGIFK
+402 VESEGKTNTGIFK
-415 EVNKVKDQMK
+415 EVNKVKEQMK

-471 LETKAEF
+471 LETRAEF

-494 IGNKE
+494 IGNKQ

-504 ANIQKQ
+504 ENIQRQ
-510 ITGQAEVGI
+510 IVGQAEVGI
-519 KQAELALIKN
+519 KEAELALIKN

-542 DAATRYLDEFGVTLD
+542 DAAGRYLDEFGVTLD

-571 KNIETGVMKNKTPIK
+571 KNIENGVMKNKTPIK

-606 KGLFPTKI
+606 KGLFPTKL
-614 KTIGKKTSPEDAA
+614 KTIGKKTSPENAA
-627 KIKDNN
+627 KIKDSN

-643 EAGFQKTGNLLK
+643 EAGFQKTGNVLK
-655 DVKEGFKVF
+655 DVKEGFKVL
-664 QIRKDLTLRDV
+664 QKKKDLTLKDI
-675 VTLKNAV
+675 VTVKNAV

-689 DNATASGALKQLSK
+689 ENATSIGAFKQLSK
-703 SINANISKAIVDSK
+703 NINQNISKAIVDSK
-717 DEVLSKAFSDQLELL
+717 DFVLAKQFAEQLELQ

-761 SSENLF
+761 SSERLF
-767 NRIVNDSTVA
+767 NRIINDSDAA
-777 RKEAM
+777 RVEAM
-782 AFGDLIKKKLV
+782 AFGDLIKKNLV
-793 PAATVQ
+793 PAATVE
-799 KINQALYRNYFNKVI
+799 KIQQTLYRNYFNKVI
-814 SSADSVAEMTHKEF
+814 PGADNVAEMTHKEF

-884 ILRNSGPGEIVEFIL
+884 ILRNSGPGEIVEHIL
-899 SPAFT
+899 KPEFT

-929 TRMMKDVTS
+929 TRMMKDVTG
-938 ESFVPTGLIQKTAQ
+938 ENIFVPNKMAQ

-963 INGVKMNAYLNTN
+963 INGVKMNQYLNAN
-976 RSALLQLYSPEFY
+976 RSALQQLYSAEFFS
-989 GTMRSMAD
+989 TMRSIAD

-1003 PAKNIGKAG
+1003 PRVGVGKAV
-1012 DSSARKATENAAL
+1012 DSSAKQATENAAL

-1044 SRLFDKMGMT
+1044 SRLFDKMGLS

-1060 FTDYGLFVEAAQKNF
+1060 FSDYGLFVEAAQKNF

-1089 KERGVFMDKA
+1089 KERGVFITKA
-1099 VKLINKTINF
+1099 MKLINKTIDFAN
-1109 VNRIPTLGLVDLN
+1109 LGLN
-1122 QGAGLRKMFN
+1122 RGAGLRKMFTA
-1132 FNPLKNPLVAK
+1132 NPLKNPMLAK
-1143 EYLEDKIEGDDDRM
+1143 EYLEDKVEGDDDRM
-1157 DDNADMF
+1157 EDNADMF
-1164 FPVDATGKYAI
+1164 FPVDVAGKYAI
-1175 KALQAVFSKG
+1175 KSLMAVFG
-1185 KEFTYDKVK
+1185 KAKELTVDKVT
-1194 EAFSESKKVEE
+1194 EAFSESEKVQE
-1205 RDLKQEEFNK
+1205 RNLKEEEFNK
-1215 SLEN
+1215 KLEN

>member
-1 MVENEKIINEENK
+1 MVENEKLINEENK
-14 LPENILSESDTI
+14 LTENILSESDT
-26 EVEKNNQDTAKDD
+26 VETTDTI
-39 SVFESFKDAMTMTSP
+39 
-54 AGLKEFLKLNKG
+54 
-66 KDKPENITT
+66 PEETITT
-75 ETKVEKPEKVKTN
+75 ESEIKVEKPEETITTESEIKV
-88 FDSFN
+88 
-93 EEQKK
+93 EEPEEIKVADVTSSYTEKQKK

-105 LGEKPEDAKKIILG
+105 LQVNVEDAKKIIAG
-119 EEVEIKKIDFEGK
+119 EKVEIKKLDTDGK
-132 SEYEVDKQILAND
+132 SKYEVEKEILSD
-145 GIDLDL
+145 RGIDLDL
-151 IKKAK
+151 IKKSK
-156 PEAIKISEE
+156 PEAVSIAEE
-165 IFVDSAGIET
+165 VFVDSAGIES
-175 KGGFIPAKT
+175 KGGYIPAKL

-191 KADKENEITG
+191 TADKENEITG

-250 SVNLNYKGNKSKK
+250 SVDLKYEGTSKK

-286 ISSSDL
+286 LSSSDL

-305 IIGGTF
+305 IIGGTL
-311 GSALGPLGTVAGSAV
+311 GSALGPLGTIGGSAV
-326 SAGFTEYARLTY
+326 SAGFSEYARLWY
-338 GYHKLG
+338 GYHHLG
-344 LQNDLYSPDEFF
+344 LQNDLYTPEEFN
-356 EVAFNASIKYA
+356 EVAKDMSIKYG
-367 AIDAAATGLFL
+367 AIDAVATGIFL
-378 TGAKLILPTIL
+378 AGAKLILPTIL
-389 NKNQLSTNTIKQF
+389 NKNQLSTSTIKEF
-402 IETQGKTNTGIFK
+402 VETQGKTNTGIFK
-415 EVNKVKDQMK
+415 EVNKVKEQMK
-425 KDFNFTQAEVDNY
+425 KDFNFTQKEVDDY

-471 LETKAEF
+471 LETRAEF

-483 KIIKQTTKVSE
+483 KIIKQTTNVSE
-494 IGNKE
+494 IGNKQ

-510 ITGQAEVGI
+510 IVGQAEVGI
-519 KQAELALIKN
+519 KEAELALIKN

-542 DAATRYLDEFGVTLD
+542 DAAGRYLDEFGVTLD
-557 DTYKILEARISTLN
+557 DTYKILEARISVLN
-571 KNIETGVMKNKTPIK
+571 KNIENGILKNKTPIK

-606 KGLFPTKI
+606 KSLFPNKL
-614 KTIGKKTSPEDAA
+614 KTIGKKTSPENVA

-643 EAGFQKTGNLLK
+643 EAGFQKTGNVLK
-655 DVKEGFKVF
+655 DVKEGFKVL
-664 QIRKDLTLRDV
+664 QKKQNLTLKDI
-675 VTLKNAV
+675 VTVKNAV

-689 DNATASGALKQLSK
+689 ENATSIGAFKQLSK
-703 SINANISKAIVDSK
+703 NINQNISKAIVDSG
-717 DEVLSKAFSDQLELL
+717 DTVLAKEFAEQLELQ
-732 NLKRSTFFKN
+732 NLKRST
-742 FADDFG
+742 
-748 SSTTKEGMENLKY
+748 
-761 SSENLF
+761 
-767 NRIVNDSTVA
+767 
-777 RKEAM
+777 
-782 AFGDLIKKKLV
+782 
-793 PAATVQ
+793 
-799 KINQALYRNYFNKVI
+799 
-814 SSADSVAEMTHKEF
+814 F

-842 KLYSKLAKDSDGVF
+842 KLYSKLSKNSDGVF
-856 KAVDESL
+856 KAVDESV

-884 ILRNSGPGEIVEFIL
+884 ILRNSGPGEIVEHIL
-899 SPAFT
+899 SDAFT

-914 ALPVQTVKEIRELFL
+914 ALPVQTVKEIREVFL
-929 TRMMKDVTS
+929 TRMMKDVTG
-938 ESFVPTGLIQKTAQ
+938 EGFVPNKMAQ
-952 VVGGTPLRTGT
+952 VIGGTPLRTGT

-976 RSALLQLYSPEFY
+976 RSALLQLYSPEFFS
-989 GTMRSMAD
+989 TMRSVAD

-1003 PAKNIGKAG
+1003 PRVGVGKAV
-1012 DSSARKATENAAL
+1012 DTSARQATENAAL

-1044 SRLFDKMGMT
+1044 SRLFDKIGLS

-1060 FTDYGLFVEAAQKNF
+1060 FSDYGLFVEAAQKNF

-1089 KERGVFMDKA
+1089 KERGVFIDKA
-1099 VKLINKTINF
+1099 MKLINKTIDFAN
-1109 VNRIPTLGLVDLN
+1109 LGLN
-1122 QGAGLRKMFN
+1122 RGAGLRKMFSA
-1132 FNPLKNPLVAK
+1132 NPLKNPMLAK
-1143 EYLEDKIEGDDDRM
+1143 EYLEDKVEGDDDRM
-1157 DDNADMF
+1157 KDNADMF
-1164 FPVDATGKYAI
+1164 FPVDAGAKYAI
-1175 KALQAVFSKG
+1175 KSLMAVFGKG
-1185 KEFTYDKVK
+1185 KELTIDKVT
-1194 EAFSESKKVEE
+1194 EAISESKKVEE

>member
-1 MVENEKIINEENK
+1 MVENEKIITENK
-14 LPENILSESDTI
+14 DIIPETILSDTVETTDTLPEET
-26 EVEKNNQDTAKDD
+26 
-39 SVFESFKDAMTMTSP
+39 
-54 AGLKEFLKLNKG
+54 
-66 KDKPENITT
+66 ITT
-75 ETKVEKPEKVKTN
+75 ESEIKVEKPEIITTESEIKVEKPETIKVAEN
-88 FDSFN
+88 KLS
-93 EEQKK
+93 EEQLK
-98 DFNRLLE
+98 DINELLE
-105 LGEKPEDAKKIILG
+105 ADVSIEDAKKIVTG
-119 EEVEIKKIDFEGK
+119 TYKEEDNKKIDFEGK
-132 SEYEVDKQILAND
+132 SEYEIDKEFLAND

-156 PEAIKISEE
+156 PEAVKISEE

-175 KGGFIPAKT
+175 QGGYVPAKT

-191 KADKENEITG
+191 NADKENEITG

-213 AQFKENNI
+213 DQFKENNI

-226 KRITESGKYDKEVLA
+226 KRITDSGKYDKEVLA

-250 SVNLNYKGNKSKK
+250 SVDLNYKGTSKK

-305 IIGGTF
+305 IVGGTL
-311 GSALGPLGTVAGSAV
+311 GSALGPLGTIGGSAV
-326 SAGFTEYARLTY
+326 SAGFAEYARLMY
-338 GYHKLG
+338 GYHSLG
-344 LQNDLYSPDEFF
+344 LQNDSYTPEEFN
-356 EVAFNASIKYA
+356 EVAKAASIKYA
-367 AIDAAATGLFL
+367 AIDAVATGVFL
-378 TGAKLILPTIL
+378 AGAKLILPTIL
-389 NKNQLSTNTIKQF
+389 NKNQLSTSTIKEF
-402 IETQGKTNTGIFK
+402 VETQGKTNTGIFR
-415 EVNKVKDQMK
+415 EVNKVKEQMK

-471 LETKAEF
+471 LETRAEF

-483 KIIKQTTKVSE
+483 KIIKQTTNVSE
-494 IGNKE
+494 IGNKQ
-499 ADKVI
+499 ADSII

-510 ITGQAEVGI
+510 IVGQAEVGI
-519 KQAELALIKN
+519 KEAELALIKN
-529 SQGLVKLEKSFVD
+529 SKGLITLEKSFVD
-542 DAATRYLDEFGVTLD
+542 DAAGRYLDEFGVTLD

-571 KNIETGVMKNKTPIK
+571 KNIENGILKNKTPIK

-606 KGLFPTKI
+606 KGLFPTKL
-614 KTIGKKTSPEDAA
+614 KTIGKKTSPENAA
-627 KIKDNN
+627 KIKDSN

-643 EAGFQKTGNLLK
+643 EAGFQKTGNVLK
-655 DVKEGFKVF
+655 DVKEGFKVL
-664 QIRKDLTLRDV
+664 QKKQNLTLKDI
-675 VTLKNAV
+675 VTVKNAV

-689 DNATASGALKQLSK
+689 ENATSIGAFKQLSK
-703 SINANISKAIVDSK
+703 NINQNISKAIVDSG
-717 DEVLSKAFSDQLELL
+717 DTVLAKEFAEQLELQ

-748 SSTTKEGMENLKY
+748 NSAAGKEGMENLKY

-793 PAATVQ
+793 PAATVE

-814 SSADSVAEMTHKEF
+814 PSVDGAATMTHTEF

-842 KLYSKLAKDSDGVF
+842 KMYSKLSKNSDGVF

-884 ILRNSGPGEIVEFIL
+884 ILRNSGPGEIVEHIL
-899 SPAFT
+899 KPEFT

-929 TRMMKDVTS
+929 TRMMKDVTG
-938 ESFVPTGLIQKTAQ
+938 ENIFVPNKMAQ

-976 RSALLQLYSPEFY
+976 RSALLQLYSPEFFK
-989 GTMRSMAD
+989 TMRSMAD

-1003 PAKNIGKAG
+1003 PRVGVGKAV
-1012 DSSARKATENAAL
+1012 DSSAKQATENAAL

-1044 SRLFDKMGMT
+1044 SRLFDKMGLS

-1060 FTDYGLFVEAAQKNF
+1060 FSDYGLFVEAAQKNF

-1089 KERGVFMDKA
+1089 KERGVFITKA
-1099 VKLINKTINF
+1099 MKLINKTIDFAN
-1109 VNRIPTLGLVDLN
+1109 LGLN
-1122 QGAGLRKMFN
+1122 RGAGLRKMFTA
-1132 FNPLKNPLVAK
+1132 NPLKNPMLAK
-1143 EYLEDKIEGDDDRM
+1143 EYLEDKVEGDDDRM
-1157 DDNADMF
+1157 EDNADMF
-1164 FPVDATGKYAI
+1164 FPVDVAGKYAI
-1175 KALQAVFSKG
+1175 KSLMAVFGKG
-1185 KEFTYDKVK
+1185 KEVTLDKVT
-1194 EAFSESKKVEE
+1194 EAFSESEKVQE
-1205 RDLKQEEFNK
+1205 RNLKEEEFNK
-1215 SLEN
+1215 KLEN

>member
-1 MVENEKIINEENK
+1 MVENEKIITENKDIIPETILSDTVETTDTLPEETITTESEIKVEEPETIKVAENK
-14 LPENILSESDTI
+14 LS
-26 EVEKNNQDTAKDD
+26 
-39 SVFESFKDAMTMTSP
+39 
-54 AGLKEFLKLNKG
+54 
-66 KDKPENITT
+66 
-75 ETKVEKPEKVKTN
+75 
-88 FDSFN
+88 
-93 EEQKK
+93 EEQLK
-98 DFNRLLE
+98 DINELLE
-105 LGEKPEDAKKIILG
+105 ADVSIEDAKKIVTG
-119 EEVEIKKIDFEGK
+119 TYKEEDNKKIDFENK
-132 SEYEVDKQILAND
+132 SEYQIDKEFLAND

-151 IKKAK
+151 IKKTK

-175 KGGFIPAKT
+175 QGGYIPAKI

-191 KADKENEITG
+191 NADKKNEITG

-226 KRITESGKYDKEVLA
+226 KRITESGEYDKEILA

-250 SVNLNYKGNKSKK
+250 SVDLNYKGTSKK

-270 KELGGTNMF
+270 KELGGTGMF

-305 IIGGTF
+305 IIGGTV
-311 GSALGPLGTVAGSAV
+311 GSALGPLGTIGGSAV
-326 SAGFTEYARLTY
+326 SAGFAEYARLMY
-338 GYHKLG
+338 GYHSLG
-344 LQNDLYSPDEFF
+344 LQNDLYSPEEFN
-356 EVAFNASIKYA
+356 EVALNMSIKYA
-367 AIDAAATGLFL
+367 AIDAVATGVFL
-378 TGAKLILPTIL
+378 AGAKLILPTIL
-389 NKNQLSTNTIKQF
+389 NKNQLSTSTIKEF
-402 IETQGKTNTGIFK
+402 VETQGKTNTGIFK
-415 EVNKVKDQMK
+415 EVNKVKEQMK
-425 KDFNFTQAEVDNY
+425 KDFNFTQTEVDNY

-454 KKGSA
+454 KKSSA

-471 LETKAEF
+471 LEARAEF

-494 IGNKE
+494 VGNKK
-499 ADKVI
+499 ADSII

-510 ITGQAEVGI
+510 IVGQAEVGI
-519 KQAELALIKN
+519 KEAELALIKN
-529 SQGLVKLEKSFVD
+529 SKGLITLEKSFVD
-542 DAATRYLDEFGVTLD
+542 DAAGRYLDEFGVTLD
-557 DTYKILEARISTLN
+557 DTYKILEARIATLN
-571 KNIETGVMKNKTPIK
+571 KNIENGVMKNKTPIK
-586 FNVSNAIKIIEND
+586 FNVSTAIKIIEND

-606 KGLFPTKI
+606 KGLFPNKL
-614 KTIGKKTSPEDAA
+614 KTIGKKTSPENAA
-627 KIKDNN
+627 KIKDSN

-643 EAGFQKTGNLLK
+643 EAGFQKTGNVLK
-655 DVKEGFKVF
+655 DVKEGFKVL
-664 QIRKDLTLRDV
+664 QKKQNLTLRDI
-675 VTLKNAV
+675 VTVKNAV

-689 DNATASGALKQLSK
+689 ENATSVGAFKQLSK
-703 SINANISKAIVDSK
+703 NINQNISKAIVDSG
-717 DEVLSKAFSDQLELL
+717 DTVLAKEFAEQLELQ

-761 SSENLF
+761 SSEKLF
-767 NRIVNDSTVA
+767 NRIINDSDAA
-777 RKEAM
+777 RVEAM
-782 AFGDLIKKKLV
+782 AFGDLIKKNLV
-793 PAATVQ
+793 PAATVE
-799 KINQALYRNYFNKVI
+799 KIQQTLYRNYFNKVI
-814 SSADSVAEMTHKEF
+814 PSADNVAEMTHKEF

-929 TRMMKDVTS
+929 TRMMKDVTG
-938 ESFVPTGLIQKTAQ
+938 ESFVPNKIAQ
-952 VVGGTPLRTGT
+952 MIGGTPLRTGT
-963 INGVKMNAYLNTN
+963 INGVKMNAYLSKNT
-976 RSALLQLYSPEFY
+976 SALKQLYSAEFFS
-989 GTMRSMAD
+989 TMRSMAD

-1003 PAKNIGKAG
+1003 PKVGVGKAA
-1012 DSSARKATENAAL
+1012 DASARQATENAAL

-1044 SRLFDKMGMT
+1044 SRLFDKMGLS

-1060 FTDYGLFVEAAQKNF
+1060 FSDYGLFVEAAQKNF

-1089 KERGVFMDKA
+1089 KERGVFITKA
-1099 VKLINKTINF
+1099 MKLINKTIDFAN
-1109 VNRIPTLGLVDLN
+1109 LGLN
-1122 QGAGLRKMFN
+1122 RGAGLRKMFSA
-1132 FNPLKNPLVAK
+1132 NPLKNPMLAK
-1143 EYLEDKIEGDDDRM
+1143 EYLEDKYEGDDDRM
-1157 DDNADMF
+1157 EDNADMF
-1164 FPVDATGKYAI
+1164 FPVDVAGKYAI
-1175 KALQAVFSKG
+1175 KALMAVFGKG
-1185 KEFTYDKVK
+1185 KEVTLDKVT
-1194 EAFSESKKVEE
+1194 EAFSESEKVQE
-1205 RDLKQEEFNK
+1205 RNLKEEEFNK
-1215 SLEN
+1215 KLEN